1 MIEMEIFDQLM
12 QSARQ
17 YTEQG
22 KIKDA
27 LELYREAIKINDNE
41 KLAKRIDKMEVK
53 DFLSRRELLNNIKL
67 VKFLVRN
74 VYSI

>member
-1 MIEMEIFDQLM
+1 M

-27 LELYREAIKINDNE
+27 LELYREAIKMNDNE

-53 DFLSRRELLNNIKL
+53 DFLSRRELLNIK
-67 VKFLVRN
+67 N
-74 VYSI
+74 H

>member
-1 MIEMEIFDQLM
+1 MQVSTRISTEDKEIFDQLI

-27 LELYREAIKINDNE
+27 LELYREAIKMNDNE

-53 DFLSRRELLNNIKL
+53 DFLSRRELLNNIK
-67 VKFLVRN
+67 N
-74 VYSI
+74 H

>member
-1 MIEMEIFDQLM
+1 M

-27 LELYREAIKINDNE
+27 LELYREAIKMNDNE

-53 DFLSRRELLNNIKL
+53 DFLSRRELLNIKRNI
-67 VKFLVRN
+67 
-74 VYSI
+74 

>member
-1 MIEMEIFDQLM
+1 MQVSTGISTEDKEIFDQLM

-27 LELYREAIKINDNE
+27 LELYREAIKMNDNE

-53 DFLSRRELLNNIKL
+53 DFLSRRELLNNIK
-67 VKFLVRN
+67 
-74 VYSI
+74 Y

>member
-1 MIEMEIFDQLM
+1 MGISTEDKEIFDQLM

-53 DFLSRRELLNNIKL
+53 DFLSRRELLNNIK
-67 VKFLVRN
+67 
-74 VYSI
+74 Y

>member
-1 MIEMEIFDQLM
+1 MQVSTEISTEDKEIFDQLM

-27 LELYREAIKINDNE
+27 LELYREAIKMNDNE

-53 DFLSRRELLNNIKL
+53 DFLSKRELLNNIK
-67 VKFLVRN
+67 
-74 VYSI
+74 Y

>member
-1 MIEMEIFDQLM
+1 MQVSMGISTEDKEIFDQLM

-27 LELYREAIKINDNE
+27 LEL
-41 KLAKRIDKMEVK
+41 
-53 DFLSRRELLNNIKL
+53 
-67 VKFLVRN
+67 
-74 VYSI
+74 

>member
-1 MIEMEIFDQLM
+1 MQLSTGISTEDKEIFDQLM

-27 LELYREAIKINDNE
+27 LELYREAIKMNDNE

-53 DFLSRRELLNNIKL
+53 DFLSRRELLNNIK
-67 VKFLVRN
+67 
-74 VYSI
+74 Y